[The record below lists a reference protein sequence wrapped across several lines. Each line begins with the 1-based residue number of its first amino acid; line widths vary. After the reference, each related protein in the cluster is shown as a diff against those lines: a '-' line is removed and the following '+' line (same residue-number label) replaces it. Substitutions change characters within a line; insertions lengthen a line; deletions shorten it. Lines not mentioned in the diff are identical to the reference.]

1 MSKEWIYVLIVGAI
15 SFVGF
20 VVCFMLAMK
29 EEMDSVYYRI
39 EHMGDDDDAKF

>member
-1 MSKEWIYVLIVGAI
+1 MSKDWIYILVIAAI
-15 SFVGF
+15 CTIGF

-39 EHMGDDDDAKF
+39 EHMGDDDDWI